1 MSIVEVTTFRLAE
14 GVTEKAFLALDKRI
28 QTELVYAQPGVLRR
42 TTARH
47 GEDWAVVTLWATD
60 ADAAACQR
68 ALELLGLARSVRLHR
83 DVTPM
88 VQNRE
93 AVVTTG
99 Q

>member
-14 GVTEKAFLALDKRI
+14 GVTDEAFLDLDTRI

-68 ALELLGLARSVRLHR
+68 AAEGHPLQAEFERNVEAGTLHLTR
-83 DVTPM
+83 YATLD
-88 VQNRE
+88 
-93 AVVTTG
+93 
-99 Q
+99 